1 MLKITFAD
9 SFKNYLEAKPKEYDP
24 MKLQKAVH
32 TELVKVAKGFME
44 TFGSAGRA

>member
-9 SFKNYLEAKPKEYDP
+9 SFRSYLEGKPKEYDP
-24 MKLQKAVH
+24 LKLQKAVH
-32 TELVKVAKGFME
+32 DDLVKMAKGFME